1 MSNESRMHLRVVS
14 PERVLVEAE
23 VLEVQFPGPDGYLG
37 IWPGHRP
44 LNTFLT
50 RGELIYRTVLGQV
63 ETLGVRGG
71 VVQVAGDKIIMF
83 VEMEEDDD
91 RT

>member
-1 MSNESRMHLRVVS
+1 MHLRVVS

-50 RGELIYRTVLGQV
+50 RGELIYRTVLGRV